1 MIGSEDSGKSAL
13 VHYFLTTKWSWGKN
27 FFIEQLIL
35 RVPLDESPEGGRF
48 KKLQDVDGWSW
59 LLLIRD
65 EGSRQPDNQVDTFNL
80 QTCQFML

>member
-1 MIGSEDSGKSAL
+1 MVK
-13 VHYFLTTKWSWGKN
+13 VHWSTIFLLQNGAGVKKFLLN
-27 FFIEQLIL
+27 QLIL
-35 RVPLDESPEGGRF
+35 RVLLDESPEGGRF

-80 QTCQFML
+80 QTCKFML

>member
-1 MIGSEDSGKSAL
+1 MVK
-13 VHYFLTTKWSWGKN
+13 VHWSTIFLLQNGAGVKKILLN
-27 FFIEQLIL
+27 QLIL
-35 RVPLDESPEGGRF
+35 RVLLDESPEGGRF

-80 QTCQFML
+80 QTCKFML